1 MEIYEKD
8 IEDITI
14 EDINR
19 LIGNKTVDENNYLEY
34 KSEMSGEK
42 ETNNILRTIC
52 GFANN
57 NGGLFIYGLTEE
69 NGVPKHTS
77 GVTLKSDWDT
87 KKLGYYNLI
96 SEKIEPKINI
106 DIGRIPIPNSEKN
119 IILFKVPVCMNYP
132 YRVKN
137 KNFKDFFKRQDGQ
150 TVSVPYMELKDIFKN
165 KEKQFEKIDEMQNIR
180 LNNISTTY
188 SEFAFNVVFH
198 SIPLYY
204 DNINLDMDSVK
215 KYCYDFRNGRYLP
228 NSSGIINATDYST
241 EQICRNGICE
251 MIQFCDLESD
261 ITSFTTFERLFEK
274 FISSTIEVYKNE
286 DIFQPAV
293 LSVSY
298 VNILKFK
305 NQKQNRL
312 IDLMNN
318 DKNIISSKTVLY
330 NYNEKINAHKL
341 FAPIYNHFGYSL

>member
-1 MEIYEKD
+1 MKIYEKD
-8 IEDITI
+8 IDDITI
-14 EDINR
+14 DDINR

-69 NGVPKHTS
+69 NGIPKHTS
-77 GVTLKSDWDT
+77 GVALNSDWDT

-106 DIGRIPIPNSEKN
+106 DIGRIQIPDSEKN

-165 KEKQFEKIDEMQNIR
+165 KEKQFEKIDEMHNIR
-180 LNNISTTY
+180 LNKISSTY
-188 SEFAFNVVFH
+188 SESEFNVVFH

-204 DNINLDMDSVK
+204 NNIDLDIESVR
-215 KYCYDFRNGRYLP
+215 KYCHYNRTGRYLP
-228 NSSGIINATDYST
+228 NVSGIINATDYST
-241 EQICRNGICE
+241 EQIFRNGICE
-251 MIQFCDLESD
+251 MIQFCDSETE
-261 ITSFTTFERLFEK
+261 ITSFPVFENLFKK
-274 FISSTIEVYKNE
+274 FITDSIELYNHKE
-286 DIFQPAV
+286 LFQPIV
-293 LSVSY
+293 FFVSY
-298 VNILKFK
+298 VNISKFK

-312 IDLMNN
+312 IDLINN
-318 DKNIISSKTVLY
+318 DKNIISNKIVIY
-330 NYNEKINAHKL
+330 DYNEEIDAHKIL
-341 FAPIYNHFGYSL
+341 APIFNHFGYYI